1 MKSGNNRFA
10 QYINGKKASKGA
22 NFTHTRIGGS
32 QIYGGTYQISDT
44 ESALFLEKYYQHVFV
59 DGNKEYLTEK
69 QILDDGPVLIDID
82 LRYEKNVTTKQHTK
96 DHIVDLIMVYA
107 EKCSMILNI
116 EENAEIDVFV
126 MEKKNVNQ
134 LENKTKDGIH
144 IIMGIA
150 MHKAAQL
157 FMREKVLEE
166 IGSLWD
172 DLPITNT
179 WEDVL
184 DEGVTKGFVNW
195 QLYGS
200 RKPENQAYMIKS
212 HYILTHDDG
221 WDIRENDIAK
231 FDTRKYLP
239 KLSARCRSHPK
250 YDTCEDLKRIIE
262 DYKGNLGRKMKHVV
276 KTNKLTRRP

>member
-150 MHKAAQL
+150 MHKACL
-157 FMREKVLEE
+157 
-166 IGSLWD
+166 
-172 DLPITNT
+172 
-179 WEDVL
+179 
-184 DEGVTKGFVNW
+184 
-195 QLYGS
+195 LYTS
-200 RKPENQAYMIKS
+200 PSPR
-212 HYILTHDDG
+212 D
-221 WDIRENDIAK
+221 
-231 FDTRKYLP
+231 
-239 KLSARCRSHPK
+239 
-250 YDTCEDLKRIIE
+250 
-262 DYKGNLGRKMKHVV
+262 
-276 KTNKLTRRP
+276 